1 MLYLKEHDTKEGDKE
16 KEALPQAL
24 VSINDDVIIHEDE
37 KKFQEYFL
45 VQKEKVGQKKEK
57 EIDKDSELS
66 LNKER
71 IEQHQEMIIEQEESV
86 PAYPTKDPIE
96 MTIKETTRRKRIFR
110 SPNFSKN
117 MMSFQPVTPSSFWGW
132 FKSSEIP
139 VGLKGGKG
147 KQRNLSAFT
156 LIHTLLLPSSGQT
169 LALAEPEARLYN
181 PPTPSPS
188 PVPRPR
194 PRSKCFYCL
203 YLSHFSTD

>member
-1 MLYLKEHDTKEGDKE
+1 MLDFISPTVQDSCEYDRNIHSISDLWNKLYLKENDAKEGDKE
-16 KEALPQAL
+16 KEAPPQAL

-96 MTIKETTRRKRIFR
+96 AKAEKPDKETTRRKRIFR

-117 MMSFQPVTPSSFWGW
+117 MLSFQPVTSSFWGL
-132 FKSSEIP
+132 FKSGEMP
-139 VGLKGGKG
+139 LGLKGGSDHEAKG
-147 KQRNLSAFT
+147 KRTNKSFYT
-156 LIHTLLLPSSGQT
+156 LIFSIRYLTSGNVSQ
-169 LALAEPEARLYN
+169 
-181 PPTPSPS
+181 
-188 PVPRPR
+188 
-194 PRSKCFYCL
+194 
-203 YLSHFSTD
+203 

>member
-1 MLYLKEHDTKEGDKE
+1 MDFITPTVQDSCEYDRNIHNLSDLWNMLYLKEHDTKEGDKE

-45 VQKEKVGQKKEK
+45 VQKEKVCQKKEK

-96 MTIKETTRRKRIFR
+96 AKAEKPDKETTRPKRIFR

-117 MMSFQPVTPSSFWGW
+117 MMRFQPVTSSSFWGW
-132 FKSSEIP
+132 FKSSEIL
-139 VGLKGGKG
+139 VGLKGGADHEGKG
-147 KQRNLSAFT
+147 KQRNLSA
-156 LIHTLLLPSSGQT
+156 LL
-169 LALAEPEARLYN
+169 
-181 PPTPSPS
+181 
-188 PVPRPR
+188 
-194 PRSKCFYCL
+194 
-203 YLSHFSTD
+203 